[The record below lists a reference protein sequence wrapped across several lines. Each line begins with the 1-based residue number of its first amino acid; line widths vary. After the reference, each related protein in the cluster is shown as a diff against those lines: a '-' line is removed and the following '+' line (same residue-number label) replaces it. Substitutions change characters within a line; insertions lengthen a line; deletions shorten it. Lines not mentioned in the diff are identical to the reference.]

1 MAVSRIIPVGGAND
15 FNINVTGVYTT
26 AILDAE
32 KSAGSYAIV
41 SSSNDDTIDIYA
53 FNGAGTAVGYTNNK
67 AFTTSGNFNKLV
79 IIGGTADDVLS
90 FSFKTTY
97 ASADETA
104 EVTAGPVATSTT
116 PSSLPNVGDTTVLTG
131 RNFASNATV
140 TISSANTAFA
150 STSATVVR
158 NSATQ
163 LTVTRPTVFPVA
175 YSPYTMTVENPGVPN
190 PTATN
195 SHILANSITAGTSP
209 TWGANTYAAFFVT
222 SQAGY
227 SYQLVASDSEG
238 STITFS
244 QVSGALPAGLTLA
257 STGAITGT
265 PAASAT
271 TTTTAT
277 FRATDAGGNFVD
289 KTITFPVFTWTQSL
303 SFAGSTPVQ
312 LTPTVTTEASL
323 SYSIA
328 SGSLPSGLSL
338 ASNGLITGAVGASTT
353 GTVNITVA
361 DGRGG
366 TNTKSF
372 SWSSRIEAAGTTFN
386 ISSLP
391 TFFLAN
397 DIITGFSSNGG
408 NFPYASFKNSTS
420 VRLEC
425 KGAGGG
431 TASGGLALGAPGGL
445 SIVDMAVSNIG
456 GSGLTYYIG
465 GAGTVSGGSNFGS
478 GGGGYSAFRRAFDNA
493 WIVMAGGGGGSGG
506 QEGQTPGA
514 GGAGG
519 GANQNGNNGASGAG
533 GGGGGGTSSTGGG
546 GGGGSYGS
554 GFSGSSLQGGNGGS
568 NSTSGSLGGVNGG
581 GRGGFGYGGGGG
593 GGGGWY
599 GGGGGGA
606 APSSSGGG
614 GGGSGYANTS
624 ICTVNTA
631 TVGGGAGT
639 AQTGSLKMTILA
651 VS

>member
-32 KSAGSYAIV
+32 KSAGSYSII
-41 SSSNDDTIDIYA
+41 SSSNDETIDIYA
-53 FNGAGTAVGYTNNK
+53 FNGAGTSVGYTNNK

-131 RNFASNATV
+131 RNFATNATV

-163 LTVTRPTVFPVA
+163 LTVTRPDVFPVA
-175 YSPYTMTVENPGVPN
+175 YSPYTMTVQNPGVQN

-222 SQAGY
+222 SQADY
-227 SYQLVASDSEG
+227 SYQLVATDVEG
-238 STITFS
+238 SEITFS
-244 QVSGALPAGLTLA
+244 QVSGSLPAGLTLA

-289 KTITFPVFTWTQSL
+289 RTITFPVFTWTQSIG
-303 SFAGSTPVQ
+303 FAGSTSVQ

-323 SYSIA
+323 TYSIA

-338 ASNGLITGAVGASTT
+338 ASNGLISGTVGASTT

-372 SWSSRIEAAGTTFN
+372 SWNSRIEAAGTTFN

-397 DIITGFSSNGG
+397 DIITGFSSNGA

-431 TASGGLALGAPGGL
+431 NAAPGAAGAAGGL

-465 GAGTVSGGSNFGS
+465 GAGTASGGSNFGS
-478 GGGGYSAFRRAFDNA
+478 GGGGYSAFRRASDNA
-493 WIVMAGGGGGSGG
+493 WIVMAGGGGGGG
-506 QEGQTPGA
+506 GTEGGA
-514 GGAGG
+514 AGPGGAGG
-519 GANQNGNNGASGAG
+519 GANQNGNNGTSGPG
-533 GGGGGGTSSTGGG
+533 GGGGGGTLSTGGG

-554 GFSGSSLQGGNGGS
+554 GSSGSSLQGGAGGQTNANGS
-568 NSTSGSLGGVNGG
+568 AGGVNGG
-581 GRGGFGYGGGGG
+581 ARGGFGYGGGAG

-606 APSSSGGG
+606 APSAAGGG

-631 TVGGGAGT
+631 TVGGGAGA

-651 VS
+651 IS